1 MSPSR
6 SLLLVLAALGA
17 SSLGAGCVV
26 SYGDATG
33 LRPEPLPPP
42 NDFAEIEVRLEAL
55 VLDEVEVDRRD
66 RLDAALDLL
75 RAGRTMQA
83 DDQARVLR
91 YLQQIV
97 SIEERSQ
104 PMSAPT
110 LFAEALPETTAT
122 FTPLGG
128 GIVEEDLGGVEE
140 LGRGEAA
147 EGEGAGA
154 EDTGAEGEGS
164 EGTGAEGEGSEG
176 AGAEDAGAAGGGP
189 RVLRPAGGAAGS
201 PSDPVAVARSAL
213 EAGDPA
219 GALAAL
225 EPCGLIDC
233 GEGLEALRAQAR
245 DAWIHAERER
255 AGGLYVRARSEP
267 DPMDRRARLVEARD
281 ILVGLLDRF
290 PDASQAEALRRNLEL
305 VQAELEARP

>member
-1 MSPSR
+1 MQPSR

-17 SSLGAGCVV
+17 GTLGPGCVV

-42 NDFAEIEVRLEAL
+42 NDFAEIELRLEAL

-75 RAGRTMQA
+75 RAGRTMQPE
-83 DDQARVLR
+83 DQARVLR
-91 YLQQIV
+91 YLQQLV
-97 SIEERSQ
+97 SIEERAQ

-110 LFAEALPETTAT
+110 LFEEALPETTAT

-140 LGRGEAA
+140 LGATGGATGE
-147 EGEGAGA
+147 EGATGGQGA
-154 EDTGAEGEGS
+154 TGE
-164 EGTGAEGEGSEG
+164 EG
-176 AGAEDAGAAGGGP
+176 ATGGADGGQPQGAGGDGAA

-225 EPCGLIDC
+225 EPCGLVDC
-233 GEGLEALRAQAR
+233 GEGLEDLRVQAR

-255 AGGLYVRARSEP
+255 AGALYVRARSEP
-267 DPMDRRARLVEARD
+267 DPMERRARLVEARD
-281 ILVGLLDRF
+281 ILAGLIDRF
-290 PDASQAEALRRNLEL
+290 PDADQVEALRRNLDL
-305 VQAELEARP
+305 VLVELEGGK

>member
-1 MSPSR
+1 MQPPR

-17 SSLGAGCVV
+17 STLGAGCVV

-42 NDFAEIEVRLEAL
+42 NDFAEIELRLEAL

-75 RAGRTMQA
+75 RAGRTMQPE
-83 DDQARVLR
+83 DQARVLR
-91 YLQQIV
+91 YLQQVV

-110 LFAEALPETTAT
+110 LFEEALPETTAT

-128 GIVEEDLGGVEE
+128 GIVEEDLGGVQE
-140 LGRGEAA
+140 LGQDPDAPEGEAPTGGEDGA
-147 EGEGAGA
+147 GPGEGSGGEGAA
-154 EDTGAEGEGS
+154 GEG
-164 EGTGAEGEGSEG
+164 GA
-176 AGAEDAGAAGGGP
+176 
-189 RVLRPAGGAAGS
+189 RVLRPAGGPAGS

-225 EPCGLIDC
+225 EPCGLVDC
-233 GEGLEALRAQAR
+233 GEGLEALRVQAR

-255 AGGLYVRARSEP
+255 AGALYVRARSEP
-267 DPMDRRARLVEARD
+267 DPMERRARLVEARD
-281 ILVGLLDRF
+281 ILAGLLDRF
-290 PDASQAEALRRNLEL
+290 PAAEQAEALQRNLDL
-305 VQAELEARP
+305 VRAELEAGQ

>member
-1 MSPSR
+1 MASHR
-6 SLLLVLAALGA
+6 ALLLLISALGA
-17 SSLGAGCVV
+17 PLLGPGCVV

-33 LRPEPLPPP
+33 LRPEALPPP

-75 RAGRTMQA
+75 RAGRTMQVE
-83 DDQARVLR
+83 DQARVLR

-97 SIEERSQ
+97 AIEERSQ

-110 LFAEALPETTAT
+110 LFEEALPETTAT
-122 FTPLGG
+122 FTPLVG
-128 GIVEEDLGGVEE
+128 GIQEEDLGGYQE
-140 LGRGEAA
+140 L
-147 EGEGAGA
+147 GAGA
-154 EDTGAEGEGS
+154 DATPANAETAPPAGGQVGS
-164 EGTGAEGEGSEG
+164 SGDSATGSEG
-176 AGAEDAGAAGGGP
+176 ATGGDSA
-189 RVLRPAGGAAGS
+189 RVLRPADSGAGS

-233 GEGLEALRAQAR
+233 GEGLDELRAQAR
-245 DAWIHAERER
+245 DLWIHTERER
-255 AGGLYVRARSEP
+255 AGALYVRARSEP

-290 PDASQAEALRRNLEL
+290 PEADQAEALRRNLEL
-305 VQAELEARP
+305 VTQELETAQ